1 MLVPT
6 FSDAPHATVMA
17 IVRYTTGTGS
27 NVSAECSTEI
37 QAVAPFR
44 SDFRFL
50 PLNPHPLYASAGS
63 NASSGAAS
71 GSADRRITLSVS
83 EPVLVQSE
91 LRLDCAQGL
100 RLVSI
105 AFEPLAEDTCR
116 LLHTEVQLDDEGGD
130 GSLCGILHERDD
142 CFCCCL
148 QLTPLRCGR
157 FSLGSL
163 KVQWHRLDSA
173 QDEDRLVTTRIPVVP
188 VSVQMAAI
196 TMSLSMPAQA
206 VVGEPLH
213 LEWCIK
219 NNTAVLQSVHI
230 SAQPSSDYLF
240 GGVLQ
245 RSVDVQPYET
255 QCAGYLV
262 LPVKAGHLP
271 LPIFSIT
278 SQQEQLQL
286 LAEEDNYEVFVVPRS
301 GRSSGS

>member
-1 MLVPT
+1 M
-6 FSDAPHATVMA
+6 
-17 IVRYTTGTGS
+17 
-27 NVSAECSTEI
+27 
-37 QAVAPFR
+37 
-44 SDFRFL
+44 
-50 PLNPHPLYASAGS
+50 
-63 NASSGAAS
+63 
-71 GSADRRITLSVS
+71 
-83 EPVLVQSE
+83 
-91 LRLDCAQGL
+91 
-100 RLVSI
+100 
-105 AFEPLAEDTCR
+105 
-116 LLHTEVQLDDEGGD
+116 
-130 GSLCGILHERDD
+130 
-142 CFCCCL
+142 

-173 QDEDRLVTTRIPVVP
+173 QDEASLVTTSIPVVP

-196 TMSLSMPAQA
+196 TMMLSMPAQA

-255 QCAGYLV
+255 QRAGYLV

-286 LAEEDNYEVFVVPRS
+286 LAEEDNHEIFVVPRS
-301 GRSSGS
+301 GSSNGS